1 RIRHG
6 SCERA
11 SSARSI
17 PARND
22 RDAEAAR
29 RRLRIQRKGRS
40 CIHGA
45 GCRVRNRKRRGPQ
58 FHSGIQNSK
67 VVPAALIRKMSVE
80 TAQIWLTQYQRALRF
95 VLPYWK
101 RLAGVTLIGLLA
113 TAIGLAQPY
122 FSKLLI
128 VSALLRRD
136 MRALVWV
143 AGLMAGF
150 TIAGFVLNI
159 ISSYQYVR
167 ISAQLLFEIR
177 LPGYWRFTRGFTR
190 FLGGVGVR

>member
-1 RIRHG
+1 
-6 SCERA
+6 
-11 SSARSI
+11 
-17 PARND
+17 
-22 RDAEAAR
+22 
-29 RRLRIQRKGRS
+29 
-40 CIHGA
+40 
-45 GCRVRNRKRRGPQ
+45 
-58 FHSGIQNSK
+58 
-67 VVPAALIRKMSVE
+67 MSVE

-128 VSALLRRD
+128 DSALLRRD

-150 TIAGFVLNI
+150 TIAGL
-159 ISSYQYVR
+159 R
-167 ISAQLLFEIR
+167 PEHHFELSIR
-177 LPGYWRFTRGFTR
+177 SNFGTTSF
-190 FLGGVGVR
+190 